1 MRTCARWIAITASF
15 AIAVSLFAQAVR
27 AAEAAPQ
34 INSALDVY
42 AKPAMLVDIGAGRR
56 LNLRCEGSGS
66 PTVIFESGAIAD
78 SMAWYKV
85 QPATAKSTRAC
96 AYDRAGYG
104 FSDAGPLP
112 RDIAAS
118 ADDLHALIKAAHI
131 ATPVVLVGHSLGTN
145 IVRRYADTHA
155 SDVAALVLLDPP
167 AQNVGEFSPQW
178 QKNEDEG
185 RGAMLAAIEACEK
198 AAEKM
203 QLDPPAPGAKNC
215 LRGPNPEFS
224 TTLNAAQRAYKLKPG
239 FWKTVLSV
247 QQTNVELFKGA
258 VPAHE
263 NHGAIPL
270 LVLEPDA
277 TNADAPEQD
286 RKALDAATVKT
297 HKLIAATSTGGK
309 IIPVEHSSHD
319 VQFDRPDAVTSAIL
333 EAIRRVRAAPAAPPA
348 R

>member
-1 MRTCARWIAITASF
+1 MRIPARLIAIAMLTTSG
-15 AIAVSLFAQAVR
+15 SLVTGLAH
-27 AAEAAPQ
+27 AAESTPQ

-42 AKPAMLVDIGAGRR
+42 AKPALLVDIGAGRH

-85 QPATAKSTRAC
+85 QPTVAKSVRAC

-112 RDIAAS
+112 RDVAAS

-155 SDVAALVLLDPP
+155 ADVAALVLLDPP

-178 QKNEDEG
+178 QKTEDEG
-185 RGAMLAAIEACEK
+185 RAAGLVGIAACEK
-198 AAEKM
+198 AAEDM

-215 LRGPNPEFS
+215 LRGPNPQFS
-224 TTLNAAQRAYKLKPG
+224 PALNAAQRAYKSKPG

-247 QQTNVELFKGA
+247 QQTNGELFNRPVSA
-258 VPAHE
+258 QE

-270 LVLEPDA
+270 LVLAPDA
-277 TNADAPEQD
+277 TNADAPAQD
-286 RKALDAATVKT
+286 RKALDAATAKT
-297 HKLIAATSTGGK
+297 HKLIAATSTRGK
-309 IIPVEHSSHD
+309 IIPIAHSSHD
-319 VQFDRPDAVTSAIL
+319 VQFDQPDAVANAIS
-333 EAIRRVRAAPAAPPA
+333 EAIRSAKAQSAAAPAH
-348 R
+348 